1 MPTPENF
8 AEQRKDTLM
17 IETHK
22 ATVAYFD
29 RLLLINSG
37 TLSLIV
43 TVGGASL
50 LTSQHP
56 VTLDAWSRHRLLV
69 GCYLLASSVFL
80 CLLHN
85 YLKLPGMS
93 TSLLYLLDKGQ
104 EMGRWMKRIA
114 YFCAVVGILAGFL
127 TVAAYVLLV
136 MALGALLTR

>member
-1 MPTPENF
+1 MPTPVDF

-22 ATVAYFD
+22 ATIAFFD
-29 RLLLINSG
+29 RLLLVNGG

-50 LTSQHP
+50 LTSQHT
-56 VTLDAWSRHRLLV
+56 VTLDVWLRNRILV
-69 GCYLLASSVFL
+69 GCYLLVSSVFL

-85 YLKLPGMS
+85 YLKLPGMA
-93 TSLLYLLDKGQ
+93 TSLLYLMGKGQ
-104 EMGRWMKRIA
+104 EMSKWMIRIT
-114 YFCAVVGILAGFL
+114 YFCTAVGIVAGL
-127 TVAAYVLLV
+127 MTVAAYVLLV